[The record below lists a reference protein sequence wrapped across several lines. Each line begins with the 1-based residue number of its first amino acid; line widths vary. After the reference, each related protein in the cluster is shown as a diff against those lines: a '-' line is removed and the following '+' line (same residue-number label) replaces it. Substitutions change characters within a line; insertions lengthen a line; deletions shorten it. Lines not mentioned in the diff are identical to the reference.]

1 MPTARYFITMIV
13 LLVLSLLV
21 LLPAVVAL
29 VSETSLLPRAAFG
42 IGAPV
47 VYSRREISTQL
58 LPDVRDVRP
67 SDRGEFYYY
76 NLVDYLRVAEV
87 LKDGRVLAVAC
98 NNVHVLFWPNDRQ
111 FRRARLTERFIY
123 RWRFPHL

>member
-1 MPTARYFITMIV
+1 MIV
-13 LLVLSLLV
+13 LLILSVLV
-21 LLPAVVAL
+21 LLPAAVAFL
-29 VSETSLLPRAAFG
+29 SETSLLSRAAFA

-58 LPDVRDVRP
+58 LPDARDVRP
-67 SDRGEFYYY
+67 SARGEFYYY

-87 LKDGRVLAVAC
+87 LEDGRVLAVAR
-98 NNVHVLFWPNDRQ
+98 NHGRILFWPDDSQ
-111 FRRARLTERFIY
+111 FREARFTERFIH